1 MSLSRPVRF
10 PLLKLPFLCI
20 KCVLHNWDDFV
31 LICFATFSKRARRVV
46 KYSSLSMEEI
56 NIIANRNRQIS
67 IGDATAYT
75 EIRKTWH
82 FKHGRRAVNG
92 EFVLQRGSKTLR
104 TCRGY
109 HRDRGHYLESYT
121 TGATL
126 DALKLGVD
134 IMINVFGFTDKYV
147 FYLEIP
153 ADFYC
158 DPRVFKSRQMYF
170 SLKGS
175 ADWVTVEILCQFD
188 VGQLFFSYHR
198 FSEEDIVAYITY
210 WFNSGNRK
218 LEWIQFAFNWPS
230 YGNFNIDHLNPMPF
244 CQTRRNGLSF
254 VNVWQHTDMSSGKD
268 ILRKD
273 GLLATFL
280 LKPSSVQ
287 FFVWHQ
293 RFPDP
298 VQQ

>member
-20 KCVLHNWDDFV
+20 KCVIHNWDDFV

-46 KYSSLSMEEI
+46 KYSSFSMEEI

-82 FKHGRRAVNG
+82 FRHGRRAVNG
-92 EFVLQRGSKTLR
+92 EFVLQRGSKPLR

-109 HRDRGHYLESYT
+109 DYYRGHYLESYT

-126 DALKLGVD
+126 EALKMGVD
-134 IMINVFGFTDKYV
+134 IMINVFGCT
-147 FYLEIP
+147 I
-153 ADFYC
+153 
-158 DPRVFKSRQMYF
+158 
-170 SLKGS
+170 
-175 ADWVTVEILCQFD
+175 
-188 VGQLFFSYHR
+188 GQLKVDGNKISELFGLFFFHFRIFSYHR

-210 WFNSGNRK
+210 WFNSCNRK
-218 LEWIQFAFNWPS
+218 LEWIQFGFNWPS
-230 YGNFNIDHLNPMPF
+230 PGKFNIDHLNPMPF
-244 CQTRRNGLSF
+244 CEKRRNGVSF

-273 GLLATFL
+273 GLLATL
-280 LKPSSVQ
+280 LVKSYSVQ

-293 RFPDP
+293 RFPDD
-298 VQQ
+298 VRQ